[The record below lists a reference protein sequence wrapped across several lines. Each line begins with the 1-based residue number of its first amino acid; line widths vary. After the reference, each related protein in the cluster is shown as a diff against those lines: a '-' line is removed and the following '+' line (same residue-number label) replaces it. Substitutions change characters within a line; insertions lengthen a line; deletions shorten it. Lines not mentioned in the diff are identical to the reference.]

1 MQYNKVILPIKKPE
15 LFNGFLLRQSK
26 GVLLYGP
33 PGTGKTMLAKVSCL
47 PRQTRALWSSS
58 CLSVTTRFWLR
69 AGLHDGLSCPD
80 RVRAGKVRSSVKG

>member
-33 PGTGKTMLAKVSCL
+33 PGTGKTMLAKVRL
-47 PRQTRALWSSS
+47 PAPGQRISSAGPAIAY
-58 CLSVTTRFWLR
+58 LSKQVV
-69 AGLHDGLSCPD
+69 S
-80 RVRAGKVRSSVKG
+80 

>member
-33 PGTGKTMLAKVSCL
+33 PGTGKTMLAKVRLSAW
-47 PRQTRALWSSS
+47 TEMSSAGRAV
-58 CLSVTTRFWLR
+58 C
-69 AGLHDGLSCPD
+69 
-80 RVRAGKVRSSVKG
+80 